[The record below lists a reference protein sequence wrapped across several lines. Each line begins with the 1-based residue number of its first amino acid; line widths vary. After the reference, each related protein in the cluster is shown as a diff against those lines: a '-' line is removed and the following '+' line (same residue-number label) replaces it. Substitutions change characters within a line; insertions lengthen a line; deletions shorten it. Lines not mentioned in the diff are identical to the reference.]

1 MSGKLDE
8 IVEKFKDQAPE
19 LVKDNKGALI
29 GAVLGYLLTDSK
41 QAQSTIL
48 GAIAGAVIVDKKKEE
63 NE

>member
-29 GAVLGYLLTDSK
+29 GAVLGYLLTDNK

-48 GAIAGAVIVDKKKEE
+48 GAIAGAVIVDKRKEE

>member
-29 GAVLGYLLTDSK
+29 GAVIGYLLTDNK
-41 QAQSTIL
+41 QAQGAML
-48 GAIAGAVIVDKKKEE
+48 GALAGSVIVDKKKEE
-63 NE
+63 DE